1 MELTGEARP
10 LKVYLAVG
18 LLQGL
23 ALWAASEAWPHAA
36 GWRILCSALLAFT
49 VIGGWQVQLLWG
61 GLCEAGRWRLV
72 LAAAALPAV
81 LAGGL
86 ALQFEQPRWYYLG
99 ESVGTLLLWSNLIL
113 AYVLT
118 PFIQAREADHRW
130 RVDYAALYRHAINN
144 GLLLFMALL
153 MLAAFWLLI
162 WLWVGLFKLVGIR
175 IFATLFESSG
185 FIWVASAM
193 VVAIGLWIGLERGQ
207 VVDAL
212 RNVLQAMCR
221 FLLPL
226 MVLILLIFVVC
237 LPFTGLQP
245 LWETRH
251 ATPILLAMVFAHVA
265 LLNGVIQDG
274 RQAVHYP
281 RALRVLV
288 DASSLCLPL
297 LAGLAVYALWLRIG
311 QYGLTPD
318 RVVAVGATLVA
329 LLHALALMAA
339 VLQRRDGWLAG
350 LRRSNPLL
358 ALVSVALLLLMHLP
372 PLSPLQLSAA
382 NQYQRLLDEQV
393 PAERTDLG
401 ALRFQ
406 LGQPGRDH
414 LEKLR
419 QRLSQPGV
427 ADARREQLQ
436 ADLQR
441 LDGADNYWNWRH
453 AHDMANTAPVPWIG
467 EPLEDAGGALAQA
480 IATQGCDEDCS
491 LFAVDLDDD
500 SQSEVLLL
508 RGARPR
514 IVTVLG
520 REANGSWRWI
530 GHLRSADEQTLDG
543 ETLKEQ
549 VERGAW
555 RVVAPRFNA
564 LQIDGI
570 RLEPAIT
577 E

>member
-118 PFIQAREADHRW
+118 PFIQARDIDHRW

-162 WLWVGLFKLVGIR
+162 WLWAGLFKLVGIR
-175 IFATLFESSG
+175 LFATLFESSG
-185 FIWVASAM
+185 FIWVASAT

-207 VVDAL
+207 LVDAL

-226 MVLILLIFVVC
+226 TVLILLLFVVC

-265 LLNGVIQDG
+265 LLNGVVQDG

-297 LAGLAVYALWLRIG
+297 LAGLAVYALWLA
-311 QYGLTPD
+311 LT
-318 RVVAVGATLVA
+318 
-329 LLHALALMAA
+329 AA

-350 LRRSNPLL
+350 LRQSNPLL
-358 ALVSVALLLLMHLP
+358 ALVSVALLLLMYLP

-406 LGQPGRDH
+406 LGQPGRDQ

-419 QRLSQPGV
+419 QRMVEPGLT
-427 ADARREQLQ
+427 DARREQLQ

-441 LDGADNYWNWRH
+441 LDKADSYWNWRH
-453 AHDMANTAPVPWIG
+453 EHDMANTAPVPWIG

-480 IATQGCDEDCS
+480 IATQGCDGDCA

-500 SQSEVLLL
+500 SQPEVLLL
-508 RGARPR
+508 RGARQR

-520 REANGSWRWI
+520 RGDTGTWRWI
-530 GHLRSADEQTLDG
+530 GHLRTTDQQTLDG
-543 ETLKEQ
+543 ETLKQ
-549 VERGAW
+549 QIERGALQ
-555 RVVAPRFNA
+555 VVAPRFKA
-564 LQIDGI
+564 LEIDGI

>member
-1 MELTGEARP
+1 MEQTGDARP

-36 GWRILCSALLAFT
+36 GWRVLCSALLAFT
-49 VIGGWQVQLLWG
+49 VIGGWQLQLLWG
-61 GLCEAGRWRLV
+61 DLREAGRWRLV
-72 LAAAALPAV
+72 LAAAVLPAV

-86 ALQFEQPRWYYLG
+86 ALQFDQPRWYYLG
-99 ESVGTLLLWSNLIL
+99 ESIGTLLLWSNLIL

-118 PFIQAREADHRW
+118 PFIQARDADHRW
-130 RVDYAALYRHAINN
+130 CVDYAALYRHAINN

-153 MLAAFWLLI
+153 MLVAFWLLI
-162 WLWVGLFKLVGIR
+162 WLWAGLFKLVGIR
-175 IFATLFESSG
+175 MFATLFESSG
-185 FIWVASAM
+185 FIWIASAT

-226 MVLILLIFVVC
+226 TVLILLLFVVC

-245 LWETRH
+245 LWQTRH
-251 ATPILLAMVFAHVA
+251 ATPILLAMVFAHIA
-265 LLNGVIQDG
+265 LLNGVVQDG
-274 RQAVHYP
+274 RQAVYYP

-329 LLHALALMAA
+329 MLHALALMAA
-339 VLQRRDGWLAG
+339 VLQRRDGWLVG

-358 ALVSVALLLLMHLP
+358 ALVSVVLLLLMHLP

-406 LGQPGRDH
+406 LGQPGREH

-419 QRLSQPGV
+419 QRLAEPGV
-427 ADARREQLQ
+427 EEARREQLQ

-441 LDGADNYWNWRH
+441 LDSADSYWNWRH
-453 AHDMANTAPVPWIG
+453 AHDMANTAAVPWIG
-467 EPLEDAGGALAQA
+467 EPLEDAGGSLARA
-480 IATQGCDEDCS
+480 IATQGCDRDCT

-500 SQSEVLLL
+500 SQPEVLLL

-520 REANGSWRWI
+520 RGPNGNWRWI
-530 GHLRSADEQTLDG
+530 GHLRTTDEQTLDG
-543 ETLKEQ
+543 ETLR
-549 VERGAW
+549 ERIERDAW

-564 LQIDGI
+564 LEIDGI

>member
-1 MELTGEARP
+1 MEQTGEARP

-23 ALWAASEAWPHAA
+23 TLWAASEAWPHAA
-36 GWRILCSALLAFT
+36 GWRVLCSALLAFT
-49 VIGGWQVQLLWG
+49 VIGGWQLQLLWG
-61 GLCEAGRWRLV
+61 DLRAAGRWRLV
-72 LAAAALPAV
+72 LAAALLPAV

-86 ALQFEQPRWYYLG
+86 ALQFDQPRWYYLG

-118 PFIQAREADHRW
+118 PFIQARDADHRW

-162 WLWVGLFKLVGIR
+162 WLWAGLFKLVGIR
-175 IFATLFESSG
+175 TFATLFESSG
-185 FIWVASAM
+185 FIWIASAT

-226 MVLILLIFVVC
+226 TVLILLLFVVC

-265 LLNGVIQDG
+265 LLNGVVQDG
-274 RQAVHYP
+274 RQAVQYP

-297 LAGLAVYALWLRIG
+297 LAGLAVYALWLRID

-358 ALVSVALLLLMHLP
+358 ALVSVALLLFMHLP

-382 NQYQRLLDEQV
+382 NQYQRLLDERV
-393 PAERTDLG
+393 PTERTDLG

-419 QRLSQPGV
+419 QRLVEPGL
-427 ADARREQLQ
+427 ADAHREQLQ

-441 LDGADNYWNWRH
+441 LDTADNYWNWRH

-467 EPLEDAGGALAQA
+467 EPQEDADGALTQA
-480 IATQGCDEDCS
+480 IATQGCDGDCT

-500 SQSEVLLL
+500 HQPEVLLL

-514 IVTVLG
+514 VVTVLG
-520 REANGSWRWI
+520 RGDTGGWRWI
-530 GHLRSADEQTLDG
+530 GHLRTTDQQALDG
-543 ETLKEQ
+543 ETLRQ
-549 VERGAW
+549 QIERGALQ
-555 RVVAPRFNA
+555 VVAPRFKA
-564 LQIDGI
+564 LEIDGI

>member
-1 MELTGEARP
+1 MEQTGEARP

-23 ALWAASEAWPHAA
+23 TLWAASEAWPHAA
-36 GWRILCSALLAFT
+36 GWRVLCSALLAFT

-61 GLCEAGRWRLV
+61 DLRAAGRWRLV

-86 ALQFEQPRWYYLG
+86 ALQFDQPRWYYLG

-118 PFIQAREADHRW
+118 PFIQARDADHRW

-162 WLWVGLFKLVGIR
+162 WLWAGLFKLVGIR

-185 FIWVASAM
+185 FIWVASAT

-226 MVLILLIFVVC
+226 TVLILLLFVVC

-297 LAGLAVYALWLRIG
+297 LAGLAIYALWLRIG

-350 LRRSNPLL
+350 LRQSNPLL

-393 PAERTDLG
+393 PTERTDLG

-406 LGQPGRDH
+406 LGQPGRDQ

-419 QRLSQPGV
+419 QRVVEPGL

-441 LDGADNYWNWRH
+441 LDKADRLLELATRARH
-453 AHDMANTAPVPWIG
+453 GQYRT
-467 EPLEDAGGALAQA
+467 GALDRRASR
-480 IATQGCDEDCS
+480 GC
-491 LFAVDLDDD
+491 
-500 SQSEVLLL
+500 
-508 RGARPR
+508 R
-514 IVTVLG
+514 
-520 REANGSWRWI
+520 
-530 GHLRSADEQTLDG
+530 
-543 ETLKEQ
+543 
-549 VERGAW
+549 W
-555 RVVAPRFNA
+555 RVGTGHRDPG
-564 LQIDGI
+564 L
-570 RLEPAIT
+570 
-577 E
+577 

>member
-1 MELTGEARP
+1 MEQTGEARP

-36 GWRILCSALLAFT
+36 GWRVLCSALLAFT
-49 VIGGWQVQLLWG
+49 VIGGWQLQLLWG
-61 GLCEAGRWRLV
+61 GLREAGRWHLV
-72 LAAAALPAV
+72 LLAALLPAV

-86 ALQFEQPRWYYLG
+86 ALQFDQPRWYYLG
-99 ESVGTLLLWSNLIL
+99 ESVGTLLLWSNLVL

-118 PFIQAREADHRW
+118 PFIQARDADHRW

-144 GLLLFMALL
+144 GLLLFMAML

-162 WLWVGLFKLVGIR
+162 WLWAGLFKLVGIG

-185 FIWVASAM
+185 FIWIASAT
-193 VVAIGLWIGLERGQ
+193 VIAVGLWIGLERGQ

-226 MVLILLIFVVC
+226 TVLILLLFVVC

-251 ATPILLAMVFAHVA
+251 ATPILLAMVFAHIA

-281 RALRVLV
+281 CALRVLV

-318 RVVAVGATLVA
+318 RVVAAGATLVA
-329 LLHALALMAA
+329 LLHALALMVA
-339 VLQRRDGWLAG
+339 VARPGNGWLAG
-350 LRRSNPLL
+350 LRQSNPVL

-406 LGQPGRDH
+406 LGEPGRDY

-419 QRLSQPGV
+419 QRLAGPGIEG
-427 ADARREQLQ
+427 ARKEQLQ

-441 LDGADNYWNWRH
+441 LDRAENYWSWRH
-453 AHDMANTAPVPWIG
+453 EHEMANSAPVPWIG
-467 EPLEDAGGALAQA
+467 EPVEDADGALARA
-480 IATQGCDEDCS
+480 IASQGCDGDCA
-491 LFAVDLDDD
+491 LFAVDLDEDH
-500 SQSEVLLL
+500 QPEVLLL

-514 IVTVLG
+514 VVTVLG
-520 REANGSWRWI
+520 HDATAGWRWI
-530 GHLRSADEQTLDG
+530 GHLRTTDQQTLDG
-543 ETLKEQ
+543 ETLKQ
-549 VERGAW
+549 QIERGALQ
-555 RVVAPRFNA
+555 VVAPRFKA
-564 LQIDGI
+564 LEIDGI

>member
-1 MELTGEARP
+1 MQQTAEARP
-10 LKVYLAVG
+10 LKAYLAVG

-23 ALWAASEAWPHAA
+23 ALWAAGEAWPHAT
-36 GWRILCSALLAFT
+36 GWRVLCSALLAFT

-61 GLCEAGRWRLV
+61 GLREAGRWRLV
-72 LAAAALPAV
+72 VAAAVLPAV

-86 ALQFEQPRWYYLG
+86 ALQFDQPRWYYLD
-99 ESVGTLLLWSNLIL
+99 ETTGTLLLWSNLIL

-118 PFIQAREADHRW
+118 PFIQARDVEHRW
-130 RVDYAALYRHAINN
+130 RVDYTGLYRHAINN

-162 WLWVGLFKLVGIR
+162 WLWAGLFKLVGIG

-185 FIWVASAM
+185 FIWIASAT
-193 VVAIGLWIGLERGQ
+193 VVAIGLWIGLERGL

-226 MVLILLIFVVC
+226 TVLILLLFVAC

-245 LWETRH
+245 LWQTRH
-251 ATPILLAMVFAHVA
+251 ATPILLAMLFAHVA
-265 LLNGVIQDG
+265 LLNGVVQDG
-274 RQAVHYP
+274 RQGVHYP
-281 RALRVLV
+281 RPLRVLI
-288 DASSLCLPL
+288 DASALCLPL
-297 LAGLAVYALWLRIG
+297 LAGLAVHALWLRIG
-311 QYGLTPD
+311 QYGLTPE
-318 RVVAVGATLVA
+318 RVIAAGLTLVA
-329 LLHALALMAA
+329 LLHALALMVA
-339 VLQRRDGWLAG
+339 VLRRRDGWLAG
-350 LRRSNPLL
+350 LRQSNPVL
-358 ALVSVALLLLMHLP
+358 ALVSVALLLLLHLP

-393 PAERTDLG
+393 PAEHTDLG

-419 QRLSQPGV
+419 QRLAQPGL

-436 ADLQR
+436 VDLQR
-441 LDGADNYWNWRH
+441 LDRADNYWNWRH
-453 AHDMANTAPVPWIG
+453 EHDMANTAPVPWIG
-467 EPLEDAGGALAQA
+467 EPLEDVDGVLAQA
-480 IATQGCDEDCS
+480 IATQGCDGDCA
-491 LFAVDLDDD
+491 LFAVDLDAD
-500 SQSEVLLL
+500 SQPEVLLL
-508 RGARPR
+508 RGTRPR
-514 IVTVLG
+514 VVTLLG
-520 REANGSWRWI
+520 RGADGSWRWI
-530 GHLRSADEQTLDG
+530 GHLRSADEQTLDS

-549 VERGAW
+549 IERGAW

-564 LQIDGI
+564 LEIDGL

>member
-1 MELTGEARP
+1 MEQIGEARP
-10 LKVYLAVG
+10 LKIYLAVG
-18 LLQGL
+18 VLQGL
-23 ALWAASEAWPHAA
+23 VLWAVSEAWPHST
-36 GWRILCSALLAFT
+36 GWRVLCSAMLAFT
-49 VIGGWQVQLLWG
+49 VIGGWQLQLLWG
-61 GLCEAGRWRLV
+61 DLRAAGRWRLV
-72 LAAAALPAV
+72 LVAALLPAV

-118 PFIQAREADHRW
+118 PFIQARDIGHRW

-162 WLWVGLFKLVGIR
+162 WLWAGLFKLVGIR
-175 IFATLFESSG
+175 IFASLFESSG
-185 FIWVASAM
+185 FIWIASAT

-207 VVDAL
+207 LVDAL

-226 MVLILLIFVVC
+226 TVLILLLFVVC

-297 LAGLAVYALWLRIG
+297 LAGLAIYALWLRIG

-339 VLQRRDGWLAG
+339 VLQRRNGWLAG
-350 LRRSNPLL
+350 LRQSNPLL
-358 ALVSVALLLLMHLP
+358 ALVSVVLLLLMHLP

-382 NQYQRLLDEQV
+382 NQYERLLDERV
-393 PAERTDLG
+393 PTDRTDLG

-419 QRLSQPGV
+419 QRVAEPGL

-441 LDGADNYWNWRH
+441 LDKADSYWNWRH
-453 AHDMANTAPVPWIG
+453 EHDMANTAPVPWIG
-467 EPLEDAGGALAQA
+467 EPLEDAGGALSQA
-480 IATQGCDEDCS
+480 IATQGCDGDCA

-500 SQSEVLLL
+500 SQPEVLLL

-520 REANGSWRWI
+520 HDATGGWRWI
-530 GHLRSADEQTLDG
+530 GHLRTTDQQTLDG
-543 ETLKEQ
+543 ETLKQ
-549 VERGAW
+549 QIERGALQ
-555 RVVAPRFNA
+555 VVAPRFKA
-564 LQIDGI
+564 LEIDGI